1 MTTLY
6 NQIKVYLVKPINGDD
21 YVSFASPQQVGKF
34 TELNGMM
41 YFNDITGK
49 IYVFSPANILMVTS
63 EAVESIEIK
72 EELSTEPVAKKKIKI
87 KNDLTSSRPNKE
99 REYPDDI
106 DDGHAYS
113 WR

>member
-1 MTTLY
+1 MALY
-6 NQIKVYLVKPINGDD
+6 NQIKVYTTSPINGED

-63 EAVESIEIK
+63 EAVEGMD
-72 EELSTEPVAKKKIKI
+72 KK
-87 KNDLTSSRPNKE
+87 
-99 REYPDDI
+99 PDA
-106 DDGHAYS
+106 G
-113 WR
+113 